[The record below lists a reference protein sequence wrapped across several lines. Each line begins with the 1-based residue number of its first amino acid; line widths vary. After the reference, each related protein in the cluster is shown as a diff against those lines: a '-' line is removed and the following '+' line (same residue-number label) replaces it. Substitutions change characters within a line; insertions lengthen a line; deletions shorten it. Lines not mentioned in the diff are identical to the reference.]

1 MGGDIEATGIGSDGT
16 GIDVGLEAMRKMKTR
31 GRSAESDR

>member
-1 MGGDIEATGIGSDGT
+1 MGGVAEPGIGSDGM